1 MSDLTVT
8 KIRFRNGTWEGVV
21 QTTADDGLPPDIQ
34 VMFQDK
40 PLEGIDISEGSTS
53 GEWSLHITI
62 PPEAIADGV
71 QTFVITEGGSGGQ
84 KLDSFSLIAG
94 EAAVDDMRA
103 EIDLLRAELD
113 MLKRAFRR
121 HCLETT

>member
-8 KIRFRNGTWEGVV
+8 KIRFRNGTWEGVIHS
-21 QTTADDGLPPDIQ
+21 TKDNGLPPEVQ
-34 VMFQDK
+34 VLYQDQ
-40 PLEGIDISEGSTS
+40 PLGEISITEGNAAH
-53 GEWSLHITI
+53 EWNLHITI
-62 PPEAIADGV
+62 PSEAISDGV
-71 QTFVITEGGSGGQ
+71 QTFVIADGGSGGQ

-121 HCLETT
+121 HCLETS